1 MAIIKAFY
9 FYHVNKIHLS
19 LNPVQMVSY
28 SKIANDLAK
37 SYVQAKYKN
46 YAINQIVFEINFLS
60 DPKSKEPLDYS
71 AKAAILRQI
80 HELIAGQ
87 KTFELQD
94 GEEIVP
100 EFKDLTVFFQK
111 KSAIL
116 EQLKICNKE
125 RAMLN

>member
-1 MAIIKAFY
+1 MA
-9 FYHVNKIHLS
+9 
-19 LNPVQMVSY
+19 SY
-28 SKIANDLAK
+28 NKIANDLAK
-37 SYVQAKYKN
+37 CYVQAKHKN

-71 AKAAILRQI
+71 AKASILKQI
-80 HELIAGQ
+80 HDLIAGQ
-87 KTFELQD
+87 KTIELHD

-100 EFKDLTVFFQK
+100 EFNDITVFFEK

-116 EQLKICNKE
+116 KELKICNRE